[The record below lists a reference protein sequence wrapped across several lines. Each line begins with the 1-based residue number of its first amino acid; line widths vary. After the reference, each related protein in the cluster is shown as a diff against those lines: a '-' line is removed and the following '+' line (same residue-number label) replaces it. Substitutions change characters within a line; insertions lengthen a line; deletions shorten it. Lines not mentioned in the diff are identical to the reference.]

1 MPPRYLCFILL
12 AALCLAAG
20 SARAQYEIS
29 LKLPRANF
37 MSQEAITATV
47 TVTNRTGSTAV
58 LGGPGRE
65 NWLSFEVL
73 TSTDQSLAQME
84 VDASQMVQVPPGGV
98 IQQKV
103 KVSQGYAPSDMGNY
117 ALKARAYH
125 PQSGD
130 YYESN
135 RARFSI
141 VDSKPMWERSFGVP
155 EGFKNPGAARR
166 YALHVFRDFDSTSL
180 YFRLIDDKT
189 GERLETYRLGPLSMV
204 HDPQIT
210 LDTANHL
217 QVLFMAQPHLFAHAV
232 VTPEGRLKK
241 LAYYQDEGGK
251 PFMAQSAKGEIV
263 IQGGRYFDPSKPE
276 PVQKKVGGKR
286 VSEKPPGL

>member
-1 MPPRYLCFILL
+1 
-12 AALCLAAG
+12 
-20 SARAQYEIS
+20 
-29 LKLPRANF
+29 

-47 TVTNRTGSTAV
+47 TLTNRTGTTAV
-58 LGGPGRE
+58 LGGPGRD

-73 TSTDQSLAQME
+73 TSEGQSLAQME
-84 VDASQMVQVPPGGV
+84 VDGSQMVQVPPGGV
-98 IQQKV
+98 IQQKI
-103 KVSQGYAPSDMGNY
+103 KVSQGYAPADMGNY

-135 RARFSI
+135 RVRFTI
-141 VDSKPMWERSFGVP
+141 VDSKAMWERSFGVP
-155 EGFKNPGAARR
+155 EGFKDAGKPRR
-166 YALHVFRDFDSTSL
+166 YALHIFRDFDSTSL
-180 YFRLIDDKT
+180 YFRLVDDKT
-189 GERLETYRLGPLSMV
+189 GERLETFRLGPLSMV

-210 LDTANHL
+210 LDPSNHL

-241 LAYYQDEGGK
+241 LAYYQDEGGR
-251 PFMAQSAKGEIV
+251 PYMAQTAKGDIV